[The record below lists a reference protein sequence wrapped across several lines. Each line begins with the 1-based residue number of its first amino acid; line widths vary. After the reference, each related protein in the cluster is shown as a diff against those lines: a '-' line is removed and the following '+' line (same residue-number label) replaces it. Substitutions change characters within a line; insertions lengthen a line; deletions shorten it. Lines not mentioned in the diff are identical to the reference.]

1 MGVRVSRGGRGAG
14 TGDECGGSPKVPSI
28 PLVLPM
34 EISMLWPVVGL
45 R

>member
-1 MGVRVSRGGRGAG
+1 MLGQVMNV
-14 TGDECGGSPKVPSI
+14 GGSPKVPSI
-28 PLVLPM
+28 SLVLPM